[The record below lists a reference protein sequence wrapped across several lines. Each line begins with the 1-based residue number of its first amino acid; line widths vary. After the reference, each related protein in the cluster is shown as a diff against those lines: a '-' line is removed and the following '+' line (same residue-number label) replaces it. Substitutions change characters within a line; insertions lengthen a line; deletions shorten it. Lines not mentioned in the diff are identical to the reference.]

1 MNTQVLLYLFYILY
15 AGLSCLIKG
24 VFFDLGDTLVK
35 EGSVETL
42 PNAHEVL
49 EVLTHRYKL
58 AIICN
63 TNANGERVRE
73 ILKSAGI
80 ERYFDLVLLSSEVG
94 LRKPDARIFRVA
106 LARALHLK
114 I

>member
-1 MNTQVLLYLFYILY
+1 MV
-15 AGLSCLIKG
+15 KG

-49 EVLTHRYKL
+49 EVLADRYKL

-63 TNANGERVRE
+63 THASGERVRE
-73 ILKSAGI
+73 TLRSAGI
-80 ERYFDLVLLSSEVG
+80 KRYFDLIVVSSEVG
-94 LRKPDARIFRVA
+94 LRKPDGENF
-106 LARALHLK
+106 
-114 I
+114 